1 MGGIFDAF
9 EVYNKKKHSSNP
21 HMFGNTSNTGGT
33 KTDYVYSS
41 EYRAPKKNKLMKDEL
56 LAPDSEHADG
66 AKATLTESAAQAGTP
81 NMVDLSKLSQHELES
96 LMKDLRKGEPNNRVN
111 F

>member
-1 MGGIFDAF
+1 MVGIFDAF

-21 HMFGNTSNTGGT
+21 HMFGSASNTGGT

-41 EYRAPKKNKLMKDEL
+41 EYRAPKKNKLTKDEIL
-56 LAPDSEHADG
+56 VQDNEHADG
-66 AKATLTESAAQAGTP
+66 AKATLAENATQAGMP

-96 LMKDLRKGEPNNRVN
+96 LMKNLRKGEPNNRVN